1 MKEGFKQKE
10 RKNDIL
16 KKAKRKSLT
25 TLKINVFQR
34 WGLNSHLQRTKVQF
48 CHSFS
53 FSPNMERC
61 QTSSTHSKAPQ
72 LIILGQNV
80 YSFD

>member
-10 RKNDIL
+10 RTTFL
-16 KKAKRKSLT
+16 KKVKRKSLT
-25 TLKINVFQR
+25 TLKINLIQR
-34 WGLNSHLQRTKVQF
+34 WGLNIHLQRTKVQF

-61 QTSSTHSKAPQ
+61 QNSSTHSKAPQ